1 MKIFLVA
8 FALAESLKDPTDIIA
23 PVDGDCVGGGD
34 YVGYFFEDRIPE
46 RPTPPPELA
55 GGLVL
60 LWQHRSSNDRD
71 AQRQWLER
79 SQAKIWPLPLFSHIG
94 LHRQQLRSVFV
105 EKSQGTLKEVV
116 DEFYS
121 YGAVDLLEQTLGWNA
136 LMQFSALG
144 HDQKA
149 AEKRR
154 DRLAGTL
161 KYRGVME
168 DNLQALGLSPPQW
181 EERLRARVAERSA
194 QLGAG

>member
-8 FALAESLKDPTDIIA
+8 FALVDKLKEPTDTVA
-23 PVDGDCVGGGD
+23 PLDGECVRYGD
-34 YVGYFFEDRIPE
+34 YVGYLFKDQLPNQ
-46 RPTPPPELA
+46 PAPPQELA
-55 GGLVL
+55 GEVVL
-60 LWQHRSSNDRD
+60 LWQHRSSDFRNE
-71 AQRQWLER
+71 QRQWLEK
-79 SQAKIWPLPLFSHIG
+79 SQAKIWPQQLFSHVG
-94 LHRQQLRSVFV
+94 LPRQQLRSVFV
-105 EKSQGTLKEVV
+105 EKSEGALREVV

-121 YGAVDLLEQTLGWNA
+121 YGVVDLLEQTLGWNA

-168 DNLQALGLSPPQW
+168 DNLQALGLSPTEW
-181 EERLRARVAERSA
+181 EARLRARLAERSA